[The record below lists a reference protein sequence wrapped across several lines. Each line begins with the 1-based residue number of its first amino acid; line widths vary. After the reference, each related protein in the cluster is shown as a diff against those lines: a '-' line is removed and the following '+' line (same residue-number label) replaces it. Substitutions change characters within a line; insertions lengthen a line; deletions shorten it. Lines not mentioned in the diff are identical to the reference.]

1 MRAAVGDWMYFRRID
16 EPGARLVADKGV
28 VLPTVEQRVDDIS
41 EFLGPF
47 VERQHFT
54 YDPRVLAALGY
65 LAVLATLLTFGVQ
78 TWAQQRLP
86 PVRMALLSALEPV
99 FAAIWAAVLIG
110 ERLSGRELSG
120 GALIVL
126 GVVVGETGAALLA
139 RPRGP
144 PV

>member
-1 MRAAVGDWMYFRRID
+1 
-16 EPGARLVADKGV
+16 
-28 VLPTVEQRVDDIS
+28 
-41 EFLGPF
+41 
-47 VERQHFT
+47 
-54 YDPRVLAALGY
+54 
-65 LAVLATLLTFGVQ
+65 
-78 TWAQQRLP
+78 
-86 PVRMALLSALEPV
+86 V
-99 FAAIWAAVLIG
+99 FAAIWAAALIG